1 MTVKMLSARA
11 IKVKLHLEIYLTGT
25 ILIEIETYLDGN
37 NTLPNSIYVILEGI
51 QNIKTRRKQSDYILS
66 YKCIEMNFILRVD
79 NTLYTI

>member
-1 MTVKMLSARA
+1 MLSARA

-25 ILIEIETYLDGN
+25 ILIEIQTYLDGY